1 MKQRLTD
8 LAKVS
13 GYYESPET
21 LLEKMSLRSKART
34 QSSSAMTGNLTV
46 SLMGVQ
52 GLLEVIPGRTKKDQT
67 DSPSHDG
74 LFSRKHIKRPP
85 DDGTRSSK

>member
-1 MKQRLTD
+1 MKQRLTE
-8 LAKVS
+8 LAKMF
-13 GYYESPET
+13 GYYESPAT
-21 LLEKMSLRSKART
+21 LLEKTSRRGKART

-52 GLLEVIPGRTKKDQT
+52 GLLEVIPGRTKKDPT
-67 DSPSHDG
+67 DSPSHEG
-74 LFSRKHIKRPP
+74 LFSRKYPKRPP